1 MSLPP
6 PEQDTHI
13 WELKNFSMA
22 EVACT
27 CPHCLRI
34 DPKGLSFMSWRT
46 MIMIQKSR
54 DHLGG
59 PIYFNSG
66 CRCWFHNKIVGGIS
80 NSSHLF
86 TIGEP
91 GERRLTTAGDVTVV
105 NPRERRVMTSSE
117 QYALR
122 QSLSEGGFTRFGRS
136 QWFIHIDN
144 DPRKVPK
151 VEWFY

>member
-66 CRCWFHNKIVGGIS
+66 
-80 NSSHLF
+80 
-86 TIGEP
+86 
-91 GERRLTTAGDVTVV
+91 
-105 NPRERRVMTSSE
+105 
-117 QYALR
+117 
-122 QSLSEGGFTRFGRS
+122 
-136 QWFIHIDN
+136 
-144 DPRKVPK
+144 
-151 VEWFY
+151 